1 MQHLHPNRVV
11 AVEWRW
17 PSRASRGAPARRLV
31 EPQPQVQGV
40 YRAERRVGGLVF
52 AVHLRRGE
60 AAPRGEGEGLPAEA
74 SYEALLGLSFAVG
87 LNVSEAP
94 GDPEGRTTTTV
105 RAKTSVLGR
114 LLLMVPSARFPAS
127 ELREGRAPPR
137 LRA

>member
-1 MQHLHPNRVV
+1 MQVLHPSRVV

-17 PSRASRGAPARRLV
+17 PSGASRRAPARRRV

-52 AVHLRRGE
+52 AVHLRRGG
-60 AAPRGEGEGLPAEA
+60 AARGDGEGLPAEA
-74 SYEALLGLSFAVG
+74 AYEALLGLSFAVG